1 MIELAKLKV
10 SNVLSSLPLMFERNM
25 GQHDER
31 VQFILNHKQCTTFF
45 TDTELVLAFRSN
57 EEINGLKEVDC
68 NSIVNTT
75 LNSLYEY
82 KINVLRINFEDS
94 NKIPQIIG
102 ENEFNCKLNYFKGNI
117 KSEWKSYIPIYEK
130 LLYKEI
136 YSGIDLLYYGNK
148 GNIKLDFIVQPNKN
162 IDNIKLNFE
171 GADKITIDEEGN
183 LLVKLDNKLL
193 KILKLEAVQEF
204 SKEKIECNF
213 EIEENFKVKFNIS
226 NYDND
231 EILII
236 KVPFLFETFKAATM
250 IDRGNSITVD
260 NNKCIYITGVTSVQ
274 SFPEKSLYKTIYSGK
289 DYSAYIIKIDTRK
302 IGQAALVYGAY
313 LGGNGVD
320 EGVSVAVDYSGV
332 AYVVGTTNSTA
343 GFPTTEKSYLPS
355 YPGGETT
362 GFLVK
367 VNTREVGITSLCYG
381 TYLGGKG
388 NDYIYSIALDKNK
401 NVYIVGDT
409 TSNSRFPITEN
420 AYQTSNCENSKDGFL
435 IKLNT
440 NIKGKEALLYGTYLG
455 GSNNDSFYSVA
466 IDSNDYAYITGVTE
480 SKDFPITD
488 NGYEKNRY
496 GQEISSFLMKFDVK
510 QNGVEGLLYS
520 SYLGG
525 EGKSIGYSV
534 TVDSN
539 ECAYI
544 TGITN
549 SSERFPITINAFQN
563 ELCTNKET
571 GFLIKLDTK
580 KYGEEGL
587 LYGSY
592 LGGSGINVCSDIKI
606 DCNNYVYISGFTN
619 SKDLP
624 LENYKNII
632 SYLGF
637 YSFLFKLDV
646 SKEGR
651 LALLNGICFGE
662 NGYDVA
668 LSIAIDN
675 DLNAYITGYSDSI
688 IKNDIKISKGVYKW
702 GSAFLT
708 KISTRVCDL
717 VAERNNNKSFVDI
730 GEKAK
735 YTIKLRN
742 NGPDIAKNVVV
753 TDTLQRGLIVKGV
766 KASKGAVHQI
776 GSELVWRIDKVS
788 PDEELSADITVRV
801 SVKDKVLSSDLRIDI
816 DENTDN
822 YRSGVYERNMYRY
835 LI

>member
-1 MIELAKLKV
+1 MIELEKLNV

-31 VQFILNHKQCTTFF
+31 VQFILNHNQCTTFF

-57 EEINGLKEVDC
+57 EEINKFKEIDC

-75 LNSLYEY
+75 LNSLDEY
-82 KINVLRINFEDS
+82 KISVLRINFEDS

-102 ENEFNCKLNYFKGNI
+102 ENEFNCKLNYFKGNV

-148 GNIKLDFIVQPNKN
+148 GNIKLDFIIQPNKS

-171 GADKITIDEEGN
+171 GADKIKVDEDGN
-183 LLVKLDNKLL
+183 LLVKIDNKLL
-193 KILKLEAVQEF
+193 KILKLEAFQEF
-204 SKEKIECNF
+204 SEGKIECNF
-213 EIEENFKVKFNIS
+213 EIEDGFKVKFNVS
-226 NYDND
+226 NYEDHK
-231 EILII
+231 ILII
-236 KVPFLFETFKAATM
+236 TVPFLFETFKAAAM
-250 IDRGNSITVD
+250 IDRGNSIAVD

-274 SFPEKSLYKTIYSGK
+274 NFPEKSLYKTIYSEK

-302 IGQAALVYGAY
+302 SGQAALVYGAY

-320 EGVSVAVDYSGV
+320 EGVSVAVDYSGA
-332 AYVVGTTNSTA
+332 AYIVGTTNSTA
-343 GFPTTEKSYLPS
+343 GFPTTEKSYLSS

-367 VNTREVGITSLCYG
+367 VNTKEVGITSLCYG

-409 TSNSRFPITEN
+409 TSNSMFPITEN
-420 AYQTSNCENSKDGFL
+420 AYKISISENSKYGFL

-440 NIKGKEALLYGTYLG
+440 NIKGKEALSYATYFG
-455 GSNNDSFYSVA
+455 GSDNDSFYSVA
-466 IDSNDYAYITGVTE
+466 IDSNDYVYITGVTE
-480 SKDFPITD
+480 SNDFPITD
-488 NGYEKNRY
+488 NGYEKIRY
-496 GQEISSFLMKFDVK
+496 GKEISSFLIKFDIK

-520 SYLGG
+520 TYLGG
-525 EGKSIGYSV
+525 DGKNIGYSV
-534 TVDSN
+534 AVDSN

-549 SSERFPITINAFQN
+549 SRKEFPITINAFLT
-563 ELCTNKET
+563 ELSTNKET

-580 KYGEEGL
+580 KHGKEGL

-592 LGGSGINVCSDIKI
+592 LGGNGINVCSDIKI

-632 SYLGF
+632 SDLGF

-651 LALLNGICFGE
+651 LALLSGICFGE

-688 IKNDIKISKGVYKW
+688 IRNDIEISESSYKG
-702 GSAFLT
+702 GSVFLT

-717 VAERNNNKSFVDI
+717 VAEKDNNKSFVDI

-735 YTIKLRN
+735 YTIRVRN
-742 NGPDIAKNVVV
+742 NGPDIAKNVIV
-753 TDTLQRGLIVKGV
+753 TDVLQRGLIVKGV

-788 PDEELSADITVRV
+788 PEEEISVDITVRV
-801 SVKDKVLSSDLRIDI
+801 SAKDKVLSSDLMVNI
-816 DENTDN
+816 DENTEN
-822 YRSGVYERNMYRY
+822 YRSGVYERKMYRY

>member
-274 SFPEKSLYKTIYSGK
+274 SFPE
-289 DYSAYIIKIDTRK
+289 
-302 IGQAALVYGAY
+302 
-313 LGGNGVD
+313 
-320 EGVSVAVDYSGV
+320 
-332 AYVVGTTNSTA
+332 
-343 GFPTTEKSYLPS
+343 
-355 YPGGETT
+355 
-362 GFLVK
+362 
-367 VNTREVGITSLCYG
+367 
-381 TYLGGKG
+381 
-388 NDYIYSIALDKNK
+388 
-401 NVYIVGDT
+401 
-409 TSNSRFPITEN
+409 
-420 AYQTSNCENSKDGFL
+420 
-435 IKLNT
+435 
-440 NIKGKEALLYGTYLG
+440 
-455 GSNNDSFYSVA
+455 
-466 IDSNDYAYITGVTE
+466 
-480 SKDFPITD
+480 
-488 NGYEKNRY
+488 
-496 GQEISSFLMKFDVK
+496 
-510 QNGVEGLLYS
+510 
-520 SYLGG
+520 
-525 EGKSIGYSV
+525 
-534 TVDSN
+534 
-539 ECAYI
+539 
-544 TGITN
+544 
-549 SSERFPITINAFQN
+549 
-563 ELCTNKET
+563 
-571 GFLIKLDTK
+571 
-580 KYGEEGL
+580 
-587 LYGSY
+587 
-592 LGGSGINVCSDIKI
+592 
-606 DCNNYVYISGFTN
+606 
-619 SKDLP
+619 
-624 LENYKNII
+624 
-632 SYLGF
+632 
-637 YSFLFKLDV
+637 
-646 SKEGR
+646 
-651 LALLNGICFGE
+651 
-662 NGYDVA
+662 
-668 LSIAIDN
+668 
-675 DLNAYITGYSDSI
+675 
-688 IKNDIKISKGVYKW
+688 
-702 GSAFLT
+702 
-708 KISTRVCDL
+708 
-717 VAERNNNKSFVDI
+717 
-730 GEKAK
+730 
-735 YTIKLRN
+735 
-742 NGPDIAKNVVV
+742 
-753 TDTLQRGLIVKGV
+753 
-766 KASKGAVHQI
+766 
-776 GSELVWRIDKVS
+776 
-788 PDEELSADITVRV
+788 
-801 SVKDKVLSSDLRIDI
+801 
-816 DENTDN
+816 
-822 YRSGVYERNMYRY
+822 
-835 LI
+835 